1 MYCLTCIS
9 SSMIKTLSS
18 ALLTSLFQSLDTY
31 GWSPMEFVVATLK
44 PAVSMKVNT
53 LLKKGIEGMFRVL
66 GSFVED

>member
-1 MYCLTCIS
+1 
-9 SSMIKTLSS
+9 MIKTLSS

-53 LLKKGIEGMFRVL
+53 LYYYYY
-66 GSFVED
+66 